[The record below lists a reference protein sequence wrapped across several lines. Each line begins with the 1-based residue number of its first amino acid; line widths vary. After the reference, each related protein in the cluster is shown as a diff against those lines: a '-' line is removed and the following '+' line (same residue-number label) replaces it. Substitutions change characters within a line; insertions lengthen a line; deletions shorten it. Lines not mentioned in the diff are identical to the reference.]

1 MFSIIFLI
9 LAVLGASAHLFLS
22 RKPKTADRIISI
34 LLLYLLAISVGVG
47 GLFGFMGHAFRAD
60 QVAQSIGWDPGSPFQ
75 FEIAVSN
82 LAFGI
87 LGILCIW
94 IRGNFWIATG
104 IGSSIFALGAAYGH
118 IRDIMV
124 NQNLAL
130 YNAGPIL
137 WVGDILIPLLILS
150 LLILLKTS
158 NKCESISSSPS

>member
-9 LAVLGASAHLFLS
+9 LILLGTGVHLFIS
-22 RKPKTADRIISI
+22 RKPKTATKIIST
-34 LLLYLLAISVGVG
+34 LLLYLLVINVGVG

-60 QVAQSIGWDPGSPFQ
+60 QVAQSIGWAPGSPFQ

-104 IGSSIFALGAAYGH
+104 LGSSVFALGAAYGH
-118 IRDIMV
+118 LRDIVV
-124 NQNLAL
+124 NQNLSI

-137 WVGDILIPLLILS
+137 WVGDILMPVLILS
-150 LLILLKTS
+150 LLVLLKISTEH
-158 NKCESISSSPS
+158 ESISSSPL

>member
-9 LAVLGASAHLFLS
+9 LILLGAGVHLFIS
-22 RKPKTADRIISI
+22 REPKTATKIIST
-34 LLLYLLAISVGVG
+34 LLLYLLVINVGVG

-60 QVAQSIGWDPGSPFQ
+60 QVAQSIGWGPGSPFQ

-118 IRDIMV
+118 IKDIMV
-124 NQNLAL
+124 NQNLAV

-150 LLILLKTS
+150 LLVLLKAS
-158 NKCESISSSPS
+158 NKRESISSSPP